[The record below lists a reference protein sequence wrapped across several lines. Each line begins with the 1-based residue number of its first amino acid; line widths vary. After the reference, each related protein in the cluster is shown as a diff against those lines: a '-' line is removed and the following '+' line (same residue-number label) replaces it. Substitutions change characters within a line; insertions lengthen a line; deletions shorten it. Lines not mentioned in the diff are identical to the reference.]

1 MIVYVNPFW
10 FGFLLAI
17 VVMIVLTMI
26 LAYINGKRKEEE
38 EYQPTEEEVREA
50 LEEITGKKFRIVNK
64 NGYLVGEIIEE
75 EGENGEKD
83 Q

>member
-1 MIVYVNPFW
+1 MYVNPFW

-26 LAYINGKRKEEE
+26 LAYINGKLKDEE

-64 NGYLVGEIIEE
+64 NGYLVDEIIEE